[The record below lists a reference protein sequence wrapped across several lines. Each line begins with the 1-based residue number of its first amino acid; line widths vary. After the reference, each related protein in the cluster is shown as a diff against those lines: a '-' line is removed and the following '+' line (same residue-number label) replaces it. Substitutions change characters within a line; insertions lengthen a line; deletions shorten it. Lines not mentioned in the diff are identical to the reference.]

1 MVAEAAVT
9 KAEHPGAES
18 VLSVQAAI
26 AVLLAA
32 DGEKGSPAFR
42 MLVLT
47 VTKSR
52 STWLATPVN
61 ARKHRKDCDTC
72 FLGS

>member
-1 MVAEAAVT
+1 MVAEAVVT
-9 KAEHPGAES
+9 RAERPGAES
-18 VLSVQAAI
+18 VLSVQAAV

-42 MLVLT
+42 MFVLT

-52 STWLATPVN
+52 STWLAAPVN
-61 ARKHRKDCDTC
+61 ATKHRKDCDTC